1 MGEKV
6 KLGDA
11 VELKSGSITMTVN
24 RLHNDGDVT
33 CVWWDIEQQKFQDG
47 VFATDALQ
55 AATPSTT
62 PTPFD
67 EEDD

>member
-1 MGEKV
+1 MGEGI

-24 RLHNDGDVT
+24 RLHQDGDAT
-33 CVWWDIEQQKFQDG
+33 CVWWDIEQHKFQEG
-47 VFATDALQ
+47 VFTADALQ
-55 AATPSTT
+55 AVT